1 MTTVI
6 VAVAADSVLVV
17 DLDFDL
23 GKPMTVMLLIRLESL
38 SLGYPQQP
46 VLHSQD
52 LQLSFLLRYHH
63 LVLRKA
69 YTCSESSVSVSVQVE
84 QTEMR
89 SEVHTPSTSHR
100 FGD

>member
-1 MTTVI
+1 MVI

-23 GKPMTVMLLIRLESL
+23 GKPMTVMLLIQLESL
-38 SLGYPQQP
+38 SSGYPQQP

-52 LQLSFLLRYHH
+52 LQLSFLLCYHH

-69 YTCSESSVSVSVQVE
+69 YTCSESSVSVLVQVE

-89 SEVHTPSTSHR
+89 SEVHTPSTLHCFS
-100 FGD
+100 D